1 MMYELEKSD
10 SLVVPRKSANKAGL
24 LAAEPMEGSGGIAR
38 NANLQRTARTQSRT
52 RRVTRADRHTCGCGC
67 IGCASSTRDRSR
79 MREFRS
85 YGSVRGAPS
94 NGRPYRKN
102 WPTAD
107 LDRSPNRH
115 LTGAK
120 LTLWQLEDHHPT
132 GIDRL
137 PQRVLEA
144 TASLVF
150 PRPVMSGQCK
160 NFACIGMRSVSLLG
174 LSSQ

>member
-38 NANLQRTARTQSRT
+38 NAHLQRTARTQSRT

-102 WPTAD
+102 
-107 LDRSPNRH
+107 
-115 LTGAK
+115 
-120 LTLWQLEDHHPT
+120 
-132 GIDRL
+132 
-137 PQRVLEA
+137 
-144 TASLVF
+144 
-150 PRPVMSGQCK
+150 RPVRAGRPTSTFDPELTVARSRSRDSRS
-160 NFACIGMRSVSLLG
+160 FAAQIQSRIPPWKRTD
-174 LSSQ
+174 LSATYPT

>member
-102 WPTAD
+102 RSRAD
-107 LDRSPNRH
+107 GR
-115 LTGAK
+115 
-120 LTLWQLEDHHPT
+120 
-132 GIDRL
+132 
-137 PQRVLEA
+137 
-144 TASLVF
+144 
-150 PRPVMSGQCK
+150 RPLCK
-160 NFACIGMRSVSLLG
+160 GPSYE
-174 LSSQ
+174 